1 MTSMT
6 SMSSQT
12 AQTSQTSP
20 GKPGRPKIGRYLGV
34 NTHRIVEGV
43 LEQIVNAA
51 ADVPQIEL
59 DPEARGLLV
68 DITRIKFGTLMA
80 VLRLL
85 RDCSQKNLC
94 DALGCT
100 QSQLSRMET
109 GNETPSDADLGVFAR
124 VLNIDE
130 GSLIAAAAT
139 WRKARKA

>member
-1 MTSMT
+1 
-6 SMSSQT
+6 MSSQT
-12 AQTSQTSP
+12 AQTSP

-51 ADVPQIEL
+51 ADAPQIEL

-85 RDCSQKNLC
+85 RDCSQKNIC
-94 DALGCT
+94 EALGCT
-100 QSQLSRMET
+100 QSQLSRIESADSP
-109 GNETPSDADLGVFAR
+109 PSDEDLRVFAR
-124 VLNIDE
+124 VLNIHE
-130 GSLIAAAAT
+130 ESLVACAAT
-139 WRKARKA
+139 WRQVRRA